1 MPRAILELCA
11 KQSKKATATDS
22 LPFSSCR
29 KNISTNA
36 LAKYRRSTEDGKRG
50 SEYFHSRKK

>member
-11 KQSKKATATDS
+11 KLSKRAIATDS

-36 LAKYRRSTEDGKRG
+36 LAKYKRSTEDGKRG
-50 SEYFHSRKK
+50 LKYFHYRKK